1 MVDASPAVL
10 AAVMVVWPGA
20 SAVIMPLSSMVATPS
35 SLDVQCRV
43 LSAASSG
50 RTVACSVQV
59 MPLFKMPPS
68 CSSVTLV
75 GTMGASVGTGVAA
88 AVGAGVAVGAVSGV
102 AASLAVT
109 RCGAARL
116 MVVLQPV
123 SPAPSIQTRMT
134 AAAASLWG

>member
-75 GTMGASVGTGVAA
+75 GTMGASVGA

-102 AASLAVT
+102 AASLAAV

-116 MVVLQPV
+116 VVALQPV
-123 SPAPSIQTRMT
+123 SPAPSIQARMT

>member
-43 LSAASSG
+43 LSAAFSG

-75 GTMGASVGTGVAA
+75 GTMGASVGAGVAA
-88 AVGAGVAVGAVSGV
+88 AVGAVSGV
-102 AASLAVT
+102 AASLAAV

-116 MVVLQPV
+116 VVVLQPV